1 MRQKFLKRN
10 RFLGKSFTE
19 DPLSQV
25 ANLFDISV
33 VFIVCLIIA
42 LFTAYNLL
50 ELLNPKSEFTLVK
63 KTLQGEMEIITKKGI
78 EIKAKKI
85 TNKTLTGEGKKL
97 GTAYQLKDGTII
109 YVPE

>member
-1 MRQKFLKRN
+1 MKKFLKREKAYK
-10 RFLGKSFTE
+10 RTSLE
-19 DPLSQV
+19 DPLSGV

-63 KTLQGEMEIITKKGI
+63 KTPPGEIEIITKKGV
-78 EIKAKKI
+78 EIKAQKI
-85 TNKTLTGEGKKL
+85 TNKTLFGEGKKL
-97 GTAYQLKDGTII
+97 GTAYQLKDGTVI